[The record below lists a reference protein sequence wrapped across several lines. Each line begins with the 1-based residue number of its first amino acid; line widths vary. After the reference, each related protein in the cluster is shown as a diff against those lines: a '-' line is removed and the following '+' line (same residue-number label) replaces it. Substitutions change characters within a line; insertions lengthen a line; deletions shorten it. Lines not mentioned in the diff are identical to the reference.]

1 MTTNTTQ
8 AAAMTQADAIHIL
21 RLALVQAECAIKGR
35 EHTGF
40 ITRAL
45 VATENVAAPAAPAH
59 AQPSTWEAA
68 ALPRCVGVG
77 RDAESPGGKSVSVA
91 FEREPSDDELRT
103 LHNML
108 ATTRTAGS
116 ATPVAARSTVTG
128 VVEPGGFN
136 PVAETAACI
145 KWAEVFY
152 RHADGFE
159 ANELEVAEAAWL
171 ERGRRAVIATP
182 TAPVA
187 EAGKAVDALRNIRDT
202 AYFDS
207 TANGAMY
214 YAKAENALAA
224 IEARDAEPKPEGAP
238 VAEGVDTAELR
249 ELTFAYGNALQHE
262 PIPQTSEAW
271 GNLID
276 YLAAQFAQQR
286 EAGRREKRAELD
298 VVFDAFGIGSEAR
311 TGEVLMANLRH
322 TLHFA
327 NLLHAVERE
336 FFMVPAEPDEDFPD
350 ENPGEECLLN
360 SWGSTAEEYI
370 AQFRAALAT
379 LATQP
384 AEGLTEQHRQKA
396 ARWDY
401 MMLVADNNDG
411 PEAQEM
417 ARICDELP
425 DEDGRPESE
434 QLAEVVDRA
443 ILAQQ
448 AKKGSDHA

>member
-1 MTTNTTQ
+1 MTTTTTP
-8 AAAMTQADAIHIL
+8 AAQADAEL
-21 RLALVQAECAIKGR
+21 EQALADWGVANM
-35 EHTGF
+35 
-40 ITRAL
+40 TRADL
-45 VATENVAAPAAPAH
+45 EAEVIKLRAQVAAPAQ

-116 ATPVAARSTVTG
+116 ATPVAGPGWTVEWDAYSPPGTIRVSSQKWG
-128 VVEPGGFN
+128 GCFLGKPEPHDISL
-136 PVAETAACI
+136 PALA
-145 KWAEVFY
+145 Y
-152 RHADGFE
+152 RYFADV
-159 ANELEVAEAAWL
+159 L
-171 ERGRRAVIATP
+171 ATP

-187 EAGKAVDALRNIRDT
+187 EGVEAIQWRNIR
-202 AYFDS
+202 
-207 TANGAMY
+207 
-214 YAKAENALAA
+214 KVVKELAA
-224 IEARDAEPKPEGAP
+224 FCFGDGAQCGQITLG
-238 VAEGVDTAELR
+238 AAYTALV
-249 ELTFAYGNALQHE
+249 N
-262 PIPQTSEAW
+262 S
-271 GNLID
+271 
-276 YLAAQFAQQR
+276 LAAKD
-286 EAGRREKRAELD
+286 GLD
-298 VVFDAFGIGSEAR
+298 VR
-311 TGEVLMANLRH
+311 L
-322 TLHFA
+322 
-327 NLLHAVERE
+327 
-336 FFMVPAEPDEDFPD
+336 EP
-350 ENPGEECLLN
+350 
-360 SWGSTAEEYI
+360 
-370 AQFRAALAT
+370 

-443 ILAQQ
+443 VLAQQ